1 MLEIVCLLQLLVV
14 AGCCCWLLQKSKM
27 SFRVPSRFMQ
37 SFVALRTGA
46 FESVNSRVEGCDG
59 SACLLL
65 LDACLFE
72 LNSVL
77 DGVCWRHDP
86 FTRRALLACSFG
98 YYGPSVAREGPSVG
112 SGVEEEK
119 AALCMP
125 MALGM
130 PMALREAAVR
140 MPICIDALQ
149 LVHGLTSC
157 QDPRLLEVLGKVKR
171 RLECVRPL
179 LLERHWVNSLRYSVN
194 YCDSLLCGCLFEP
207 RYWNGAL
214 IDVAAASAMSA
225 LGNLNWSSNGSNG
238 IESSKRRRLE

>member
-1 MLEIVCLLQLLVV
+1 MLEIVSLLQLLVV

-98 YYGPSVAREGPSVG
+98 YYGPSVAREGSVG

-119 AALCMP
+119 AAL
-125 MALGM
+125 
-130 PMALREAAVR
+130 R

-238 IESSKRRRLE
+238 NGSESSKRRRLE